1 MLLES
6 SDAFYCTAYYED
18 DVLVTNI
25 SSSAIQR
32 QTCVSIDVVLS
43 VIVRKRAGG
52 REGGGKEGGR
62 EGKEG
67 GRREEER
74 GRERGEERKGRKE
87 NRSYSKLYYCLFL
100 VIKVLFCSIHI
111 CEWLMVSPYTDM
123 WLS

>member
-1 MLLES
+1 M
-6 SDAFYCTAYYED
+6 
-18 DVLVTNI
+18 LVTNI

-32 QTCVSIDVVLS
+32 QTCVSIGVVLS
-43 VIVRKRAGG
+43 ACNWEEESGREGG

-62 EGKEG
+62 EGREG

-74 GRERGEERKGRKE
+74 GRERGKERKGRKE
-87 NRSYSKLYYCLFL
+87 NGSCSKLYNCLFL